1 MLNRPYLFLLLFAY
15 VLLGIFPNVR
25 AQSMGGNDGSKCAS
39 MQPSLGRALCTA
51 GRGAVHIIY
60 IHGIGAEEAGGS
72 WTFQKHLCAVLKGCR
87 LPKQPAPVSRDEAQ
101 DGPFAAATPPSY
113 KYMGSEVWTAENW
126 RASRP
131 FVDHYVLHRDD
142 GGPVFVDEINWW
154 PLVLPL
160 KCRNIV
166 LGEAKLAGP
175 DKELLDLCAGKSDPH
190 RPNEQRY
197 PWITPAQAKA
207 AESLPPRAARFNRG
221 VKNNLM
227 DWGFADPMMAVGPMR
242 ELFREAMLQLFA
254 KSASFSAKGV
264 GSGDSSLDSQAPGA
278 QREFVIVSHSLGSF
292 LVFSTLRDRVTAS
305 RCAAFANAPAQPQS
319 EAGGPI
325 SATAEDRASC
335 YILEHTSM
343 LYFFANQIPLLYL
356 AAVTPPQ
363 QAGSAQAEGAADL
376 SKQMEALQAVRQHVG
391 KTEIHITAF
400 SDPSDLLSWH
410 FPPIPNTVVEN
421 CSVRNTFWHWL
432 IASPEG
438 AHTNYAQ
445 NKQILRIMMAPEKY
459 GPASC
464 SVSQ

>member
-1 MLNRPYLFLLLFAY
+1 M
-15 VLLGIFPNVR
+15 LLGIPPNVR
-25 AQSMGGNDGSKCAS
+25 AQSTGGQNDSHNDSKCSS

-51 GRGAVHIIY
+51 RRGAVHILY

-72 WTFQKHLCAVLKGCR
+72 WTFQKHLCAFLNGCR
-87 LPKQPAPVSRDEAQ
+87 LPKQPVPVSRDEAQ
-101 DGPFAAATPPSY
+101 DGPFASATPPSY
-113 KYMGSEVWTAENW
+113 KYMGSEVWTSENW

-160 KCRNIV
+160 KCRNIL
-166 LGEAKLAGP
+166 LGEANLAGP
-175 DKELLDLCAGKSDPH
+175 DKELLDLCAGKPDPH
-190 RPNEQRY
+190 WPDEPRY
-197 PWITPAQAKA
+197 AWITPAQAKN
-207 AESLPPRAARFNRG
+207 AESLPPRGARFNRG

-227 DWGFADPMMAVGPMR
+227 DWGFSDPMMAVGPMR

-264 GSGDSSLDSQAPGA
+264 GSDDSSASQAAGA
-278 QREFVIVSHSLGSF
+278 EREFVIVSHSLGSF
-292 LVFSTLRDRVTAS
+292 LVFSTLTDRVTPA
-305 RCAAFANAPAQPQS
+305 RCAALRNAPVQPDQP
-319 EAGGPI
+319 ENAGTE
-325 SATAEDRASC
+325 SVSVAEDRAAC

-356 AAVTPPQ
+356 ATVIPPQ
-363 QAGSAQAEGAADL
+363 PPATAQAQGAADL
-376 SKQMEALQAVRQHVG
+376 STQMQALQAMRQYFG
-391 KTEIHITAF
+391 QTEIHITAF

-410 FPPIPNTVVEN
+410 FPPIANTVVEN
-421 CSVRNTFWHWL
+421 CSVRNTFWRWL
-432 IASPEG
+432 IVSPEG

-445 NKQILRIMMAPEKY
+445 NKQVLRIMMDPEKY
-459 GPASC
+459 AARSC